1 MENAGSS
8 SSSFKQISSSHH
20 HNRENVEEIL
30 KKFCKQHLVFDQSF
44 PVEELIKSFCK
55 DQSLSLNDN
64 KQAGKTGL
72 ALIEEVDEE
81 EESSKL
87 LRRKNP
93 TLTSSINHKLLTQ
106 SDESV
111 NQEGVDC
118 SELKKFDCSVSNS
131 PRDDAVT
138 QRMSLEDPDK
148 EKNKRMMNV
157 DQPSNQMI
165 NSEYSS
171 TGKMK
176 RLTCNDPHLLALGEL
191 EFKKMF
197 LILSC
202 CGKEYKL
209 EDFISVDEIRRMKS
223 LHMGHFETRLRTI
236 LGDDQYVKQT
246 DRTKKLDWDSEK
258 TFVYHCYVEP
268 DGSYTFKGPYLQ
280 RDATHLH
287 RVLGDDNVLLVKFSG
302 NEGDRD
308 CSSSPVYHRIGKE
321 GILVGLRRFQFFV
334 FKDGGKEQKKK
345 QTQTSSFASSVK
357 CYFVCLE
364 SSGLH
369 DKSVSEARSHF
380 MHIHNISSM
389 PKYMPRLSLIL
400 SKTTKIQLDFASVN
414 IEIIKDQPCLD
425 QNGNTV
431 RNQDGDI
438 LIHTDGTGFIS
449 EDLALLCQRNV
460 RKGKYT
466 SLDGDKRVLDRN
478 AAEEKPS
485 DDKSIRSYTGDPPLL
500 TQCRLF
506 YDGAA
511 AKGTLLVNKKLP
523 FDTIQIRPSM
533 IKVESDPKLVN
544 AVSANSLEIVTTSN
558 KPKNS
563 CLSKY
568 LLALL
573 AYGGVP
579 QEYFMNLLT
588 KALEDAQNVH
598 YNKHAALTVALRY
611 SEMDNFLVP
620 RMILS
625 GIPIDEPYLQ
635 DRLRVL
641 MNEEKKSLMGG
652 KLPVSECYYLMG
664 TVDPTGI
671 LNRDEVC
678 VILEDGQLSGNVLV
692 YKNPGLHFG
701 DVHVMK
707 ATYIEELVNFVGNA
721 KYAIF
726 FPTKGPRSVAD
737 EIANSDFDGDM
748 YWVSRNPQLLE
759 SFKPSSPWEQKYTAK
774 SVRHRK
780 PTDFS
785 PGELEDELFQQF
797 LTTRFNPS
805 YSMGVAADCWLAY
818 MDRLLTLSDDCTEE
832 KKCMKEKMLQ
842 LTDIY
847 YDALDAPKT
856 GKKVEVPSNLRVGK
870 YPHYLEKSNLGSYQS
885 RSILGLIFDKVASFK
900 TTQRLEANEVRKLPA
915 FDGGE
920 IPTSCVRLWEE
931 RYDQYRSE
939 MTDALN
945 QDDDVKDDYAEEVNQ
960 KYKQMLYEAPE
971 LNESTRIREEIYNE
985 ALAIYNIVYDYARI
999 KGVGRCG
1006 FAWKVAGQALCEFYA
1021 KKLDEDPIICT
1032 KSVLSELFI

>member
-8 SSSFKQISSSHH
+8 SPSFKQISSSHH
-20 HNRENVEEIL
+20 HRENVEEIL
-30 KKFCKQHLVFDQSF
+30 KKFCKLHLVFDQSF

-72 ALIEEVDEE
+72 ALIEEVAEE

-93 TLTSSINHKLLTQ
+93 TLTASINHKLVTQ

-111 NQEGVDC
+111 NQESVDC
-118 SELKKFDCSVSNS
+118 SELKKFDSSVSNS
-131 PRDDAVT
+131 PRDDSVT
-138 QRMSLEDPDK
+138 QRMRLEDPEK

-171 TGKMK
+171 TEKTK
-176 RLTCNDPHLLALGEL
+176 RLTCDDPHLLALGEL

-209 EDFISVDEIRRMKS
+209 EDFISLDEIRRMKN
-223 LHMGHFETRLRTI
+223 LQMGHFETRFRTI
-236 LGDDQYVKQT
+236 LGDNQYVKQT
-246 DRTKKLDWDSEK
+246 DRTKNLDWDSEK

-280 RDATHLH
+280 RDTTHLH

-308 CSSSPVYHRIGKE
+308 CSSSPVYRRIGKE

-425 QNGNTV
+425 QNGNAV

-460 RKGKYT
+460 SKGKYT
-466 SLDGDKRVLDRN
+466 SLDGYKRVLDRN
-478 AAEEKPS
+478 AAEEKSS
-485 DDKSIRSYTGDPPLL
+485 DDKSLRSYIGDPPLL
-500 TQCRLF
+500 TQSRLF
-506 YDGAA
+506 YNGAA

-544 AVSANSLEIVTTSN
+544 AISANSLEIVTTSN

-588 KALEDAQNVH
+588 KALDDAENVH

-611 SEMDNFLVP
+611 GEMDNFLVP

-635 DRLRVL
+635 DHLRVL

-707 ATYIEELVNFVGNA
+707 ATYVEELVNFVGNA

-759 SFKPSSPWEQKYTAK
+759 SFKPSSPWEQKYTEK
-774 SVRHRK
+774 SVRHPK

-785 PGELEDELFQQF
+785 SEELEDELFQQF

-856 GKKVEVPSNLRVGK
+856 GKKVKVPSNLRVSR

-900 TTQRLEANEVRKLPA
+900 TTQRLEANDVTKLPA

-920 IPTSCVRLWEE
+920 IPSSCVRLWKE

-939 MTDALN
+939 MTDALK
-945 QDDDVKDDYAEEVNQ
+945 QDDDVKDDYAEEIYQ
-960 KYKQMLYEAPE
+960 KYKQMLYNATEF
-971 LNESTRIREEIYNE
+971 NESQRIREEIHNE

-999 KGVGRCG
+999 RDVGKCG
-1006 FAWKVAGQALCEFYA
+1006 FAWKVAGEALCDIYA
-1021 KKLDEDPIICT
+1021 KKLDEDPIICP
-1032 KSVLSELFI
+1032 KSVLRELFI

>member
-1 MENAGSS
+1 
-8 SSSFKQISSSHH
+8 
-20 HNRENVEEIL
+20 
-30 KKFCKQHLVFDQSF
+30 
-44 PVEELIKSFCK
+44 
-55 DQSLSLNDN
+55 
-64 KQAGKTGL
+64 
-72 ALIEEVDEE
+72 
-81 EESSKL
+81 
-87 LRRKNP
+87 
-93 TLTSSINHKLLTQ
+93 
-106 SDESV
+106 
-111 NQEGVDC
+111 
-118 SELKKFDCSVSNS
+118 
-131 PRDDAVT
+131 
-138 QRMSLEDPDK
+138 
-148 EKNKRMMNV
+148 RMMNV
-157 DQPSNQMI
+157 NQPSNQMI

-171 TGKMK
+171 TEKMK

-202 CGKEYKL
+202 LGKEYKL
-209 EDFISVDEIRRMKS
+209 ENFISVDEIRRMKS
-223 LHMGHFETRLRTI
+223 LQMDHFETRLSKI

-246 DRTKKLDWDSEK
+246 DRTKLHLNLAEM
-258 TFVYHCYVEP
+258 TFVYL
-268 DGSYTFKGPYLQ
+268 T
-280 RDATHLH
+280 AIM
-287 RVLGDDNVLLVKFSG
+287 LLVKFSG
-302 NEGDRD
+302 NEGDQN

-321 GILVGLRRFQFFV
+321 GIHVGLRRFQFF
-334 FKDGGKEQKKK
+334 GEWGKEQKKK
-345 QTQTSSFASSVK
+345 QMQTGSFASAVK

-369 DKSVSEARSHF
+369 YKSVSEARSHF
-380 MHIHNISSM
+380 MHIHNIPSM

-400 SKTTKIQLDFASVN
+400 SKTTKLQLDFASVY

-425 QNGNTV
+425 QNGNAV

-449 EDLALLCQRNV
+449 EDLALLCLKNV
-460 RKGKYT
+460 SKGKYT
-466 SLDGDKRVLDRN
+466 SLDGY
-478 AAEEKPS
+478 KPS
-485 DDKSIRSYTGDPPLL
+485 L
-500 TQCRLF
+500 TQSRLF
-506 YDGAA
+506 YNGVA
-511 AKGTLLVNKKLP
+511 AKGTLLVNKKLD
-523 FDTIQIRPSM
+523 FKTIQIRPSM

-579 QEYFMNLLT
+579 PEYFMNLLT

-611 SEMDNFLVP
+611 GEMDNFLVP

-678 VILEDGQLSGNVLV
+678 VILMIFSEDGQLSGNVLV

-707 ATYIEELVNFVGNA
+707 ATYVEELKSTVTRVFQ
-721 KYAIF
+721 
-726 FPTKGPRSVAD
+726 TKQPMGTKIYSK
-737 EIANSDFDGDM
+737 ECT
-748 YWVSRNPQLLE
+748 
-759 SFKPSSPWEQKYTAK
+759 PS
-774 SVRHRK
+774 
-780 PTDFS
+780 DFS

-818 MDRLLTLSDDCTEE
+818 MDRLLTLSDECTEE

-856 GKKVEVPSNLRVGK
+856 GKKVEVPSHLRVSR
-870 YPHYLEKSNLGSYQS
+870 YPHYVEKSNLGSYQS
-885 RSILGLIFDKVASFK
+885 RSVLGLIFDKVASFK

-920 IPTSCVRLWEE
+920 IPTSCMRLWEE
-931 RYDQYRSE
+931 RYDQYRIE

-960 KYKQMLYEAPE
+960 KYKQ
-971 LNESTRIREEIYNE
+971 
-985 ALAIYNIVYDYARI
+985 
-999 KGVGRCG
+999 GVGRCG

-1021 KKLDEDPIICT
+1021 KKLDEDPIICP

>member
-1 MENAGSS
+1 MPKAQYAPHALLSKSNGRDTKSGNRSLLTFRDFDEERKMENAGSF
-8 SSSFKQISSSHH
+8 SSFKQISSSHH
-20 HNRENVEEIL
+20 HHHHRENVEEIL
-30 KKFCKQHLVFDQSF
+30 KKFYDV
-44 PVEELIKSFCK
+44 
-55 DQSLSLNDN
+55 
-64 KQAGKTGL
+64 
-72 ALIEEVDEE
+72 
-81 EESSKL
+81 
-87 LRRKNP
+87 
-93 TLTSSINHKLLTQ
+93 
-106 SDESV
+106 
-111 NQEGVDC
+111 
-118 SELKKFDCSVSNS
+118 
-131 PRDDAVT
+131 VT
-138 QRMSLEDPDK
+138 QRMRLEDPEK
-148 EKNKRMMNV
+148 EKNKRMLNV

-165 NSEYSS
+165 NLEYSS
-171 TGKMK
+171 TEKMK
-176 RLTCNDPHLLALGEL
+176 RLTFNDPHLLGLGEL

-209 EDFISVDEIRRMKS
+209 EDFISVDEILRMKS
-223 LHMGHFETRLRTI
+223 LQMDHFETRLRNI
-236 LGDDQYVKQT
+236 LGDNQYVKQT
-246 DRTKKLDWDSEK
+246 DRTKNLDWDSEK
-258 TFVYHCYVEP
+258 PFVCHCHVEP

-280 RDATHLH
+280 RDTTHLH

-345 QTQTSSFASSVK
+345 QMQTSSFASSVK

-369 DKSVSEARSHF
+369 DKSISEARSHF

-449 EDLALLCQRNV
+449 EDLALLCQRNI

-485 DDKSIRSYTGDPPLL
+485 DDKSIRSYIGDPPLL

-544 AVSANSLEIVTTSN
+544 AVSANSLESVTTSN

-611 SEMDNFLVP
+611 GEMDNFLVP

-652 KLPVSECYYLMG
+652 KLPVTECYYLMG

-707 ATYIEELVNFVGNA
+707 ATYVEELVNFVGNA

-759 SFKPSSPWEQKYTAK
+759 SFNPSSPWEQKYTAK
-774 SVRHRK
+774 NVRHRK

-785 PGELEDELFQQF
+785 SGELEDELFQQF

-805 YSMGVAADCWLAY
+805 YGMGVAADCWLAY

-832 KKCMKEKMLQ
+832 KKCMKDKMLQ

-856 GKKVEVPSNLRVGK
+856 GEKFDKVEVPSNLRVSR

-900 TTQRLEANEVRKLPA
+900 TTQRLEANEARKLPA
-915 FDGGE
+915 FDGEE
-920 IPTSCVRLWEE
+920 IPASCMRLWEE

-960 KYKQMLYEAPE
+960 KYKQMLYDAPE

-1032 KSVLSELFI
+1032 KSVLRELFI